1 MNELKSMEI
10 RSGHLEMSVVAWPF
24 STHFND
30 DNFRYG
36 TKNACG
42 LGTGKYYNITSHDL
56 NAKFKSTNMLAIAIW
71 DS

>member
-1 MNELKSMEI
+1 MEI
-10 RSGHLEMSVVAWPF
+10 RSGHSEMSAVAWPF
-24 STHFND
+24 SIDRND
-30 DNFRYG
+30 NNFRCG

-56 NAKFKSTNMLAIAIW
+56 NAKFKSANNIVLAIEIW